1 MRVPVNSLG
10 KMYRT
15 CKQTCTNANSAAS
28 GRRIS
33 PTTVSGYIDE
43 MIRNLSAFRSNR
55 LLSGCAERS
64 HDNRRGNAVI
74 SKPVCTTR
82 KKTANHGLCGQ
93 PRGAC
98 YNGRDS

>member
-43 MIRNLSAFRSNR
+43 MIRNYLLFRSNR

-64 HDNRRGNAVI
+64 HDNRRGRRRDI
-74 SKPVCTTR
+74 QTR
-82 KKTANHGLCGQ
+82 LHNPKKDRKSRIVQTAAGSTL
-93 PRGAC
+93 
-98 YNGRDS
+98 

>member
-43 MIRNLSAFRSNR
+43 MIRNFCFSKQPAV
-55 LLSGCAERS
+55 ERM
-64 HDNRRGNAVI
+64 RRTFA
-74 SKPVCTTR
+74 
-82 KKTANHGLCGQ
+82 
-93 PRGAC
+93 
-98 YNGRDS
+98 